1 MNNKMDILGLQ
12 IDSVRFAESITKV
25 FEWGFAHASS
35 YVCFA
40 NVHMT
45 MEAFFDH
52 QFQKEVNGAQLVL
65 ADGKPIAKACKWIFG
80 EKQERIAGMDF
91 MPRIIDAAATTG
103 AGLFFYGST
112 PELLKILESKIKDQ
126 YPNIKISGMFSP
138 PFRKLSQE
146 EMDGHIAMIN
156 QSGANIV
163 LVSLGCPKQ
172 EKWMAACYQKINAVM
187 LGVGGAFMV
196 MAGLQKRAPLW
207 MQRWGLEW
215 LYRLSQE
222 PGRLFKRYF
231 VTNTVFIYLLFKTII
246 QKKWRRV

>member
-1 MNNKMDILGLQ
+1 MDILGLQ
-12 IDSVRFAESITKV
+12 IDSIRFEESITKV
-25 FEWGFAHASS
+25 LEWGFTHTSS

-52 QFQKEVNGAQLVL
+52 QFQNEVNGAQLVL
-65 ADGKPIAKACKWIFG
+65 ADGKPIAMACKWIYG

-91 MPRIIDAAATTG
+91 MPRIIEAAAAG
-103 AGLFFYGST
+103 AGIFFYGST
-112 PELLKILESKIKDQ
+112 PEILKTLEDKIKDQ
-126 YPNIKISGMFSP
+126 YPGFKICGMFSP

-146 EMDGHIAMIN
+146 EINEHIDLIN
-156 QSGANIV
+156 KSGANIV

-196 MAGLQKRAPLW
+196 MAGLQKRAPVW

-215 LYRLSQE
+215 LYRLAQE

-246 QKKWRRV
+246 QKKWRRI